1 LTAAIAF
8 MGATRSD
15 ATISTPRNFLT

>member
-15 ATISTPRNFLT
+15 ATISTPRNLLT

>member
-15 ATISTPRNFLT
+15 TNISAPRNFLT

>member
-15 ATISTPRNFLT
+15 VTISAPRNFLT